1 MCACGECVNRE
12 LLERAWNTEGFPQG
26 AVFVRLQ
33 DVEWSKQEVPCAAR
47 SKR

>member
-26 AVFVRLQ
+26 AVFVHLL
-33 DVEWSKQEVPCAAR
+33 DVESSQGEVPAAG